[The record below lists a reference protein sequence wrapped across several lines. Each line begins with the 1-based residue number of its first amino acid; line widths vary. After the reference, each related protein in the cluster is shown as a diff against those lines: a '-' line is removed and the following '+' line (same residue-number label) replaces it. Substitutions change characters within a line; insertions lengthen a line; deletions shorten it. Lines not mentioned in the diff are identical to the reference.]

1 MSETPKLEKLTLK
14 KLINNP
20 LLSSKV
26 FTLMEQQ
33 KSYDYILRFL
43 ESKGYKMAKGSLTNL
58 KKKVQESKEQGI
70 PLTSM
75 VDHRKKTSIDDVPDH
90 KITGYTGK
98 EDKPVVTDQA
108 ISATPI
114 YSEEQVLESII
125 SKGYKTLQE
134 SDYIDSNVLMKALDL
149 HARYFG
155 AKNRGLTGEALKQYQ
170 LINEAQQQAM
180 KEVFFR
186 YIPAD
191 KQKEALKEMDKRSKE
206 ILSQIGATKQGRELL
221 KALQNAN
228 LSVD

>member
-1 MSETPKLEKLTLK
+1 MSESQPLEKLTLK

-58 KKKVQESKEQGI
+58 KKKMQESKEQGI
-70 PLTSM
+70 PLTGM
-75 VDHRKKTSIDDVPDH
+75 IDHREKTSIDDIPDK

-98 EDKPVVTDQA
+98 DSKPA
-108 ISATPI
+108 ITNGAVIATPI

-125 SKGYKTLQE
+125 NKGYKTIQE
-134 SDYIDSNVLMKALDL
+134 SDYVDSNVLMKALDL

-186 YIPAD
+186 YIPKD
-191 KQKEALKEMDKRSKE
+191 KQEEALKEMDKRSKE
-206 ILSQIGATKQGRELL
+206 ILSQIGATKQGKELL